1 MAGGRPP
8 KEIDKKQFEK
18 LCALQCTQA
27 EFCCFFDCE
36 DDTLNSWCKR
46 TYGKS
51 FSEVFKIKRG
61 AGHISLRRS
70 QWRLAETNAAMAIFL
85 GKQYL
90 GQTDNPQSEEATT
103 KVVNALIE
111 AVKNVD

>member
-1 MAGGRPP
+1 MAGGRPQ

-18 LCALQCTQA
+18 LCALQCTQI
-27 EFCCFFDCE
+27 EFCCFFDCDE
-36 DDTLNSWCKR
+36 NTLNSWCKR
-46 TYGKS
+46 TYDMS

-90 GQTDNPQSEEATT
+90 KQSDNPQGEESTQKT
-103 KVVNALIE
+103 IDALLE
-111 AVKNVD
+111 AVKNID